1 MHGFYSFIV
10 AADGF
15 IRSQNIL
22 GVVVPDIQ
30 KPVILPTLRLFG

>member
-10 AADGF
+10 AADEF
-15 IRSQNIL
+15 IHSQNIL
-22 GVVVPDIQ
+22 GVVVPDFQ